1 MMEMLKRHAFLLS
14 LAGGVVVI
22 AAAAIV
28 LVYVLYTRPSEATR
42 RELSS
47 TDRRAKELLGGNVYN
62 PKVVEKMGQDV
73 TNRQKQY
80 EDLVNDIRGL
90 GARRA
95 SLVKDLFPQG
105 NDVARHTFKVA
116 YDEQLK
122 KFMTRLDAIK
132 PAVAAPDNKAEQASI
147 DEANRKHMM
156 YADPK
161 LSFFRPDW
169 VDKLEAPDLTL
180 VRSGQENLWLMEDIV
195 AIIAQMNGDAI
206 KQMNEESV
214 KANRGKVEPVIA
226 NAPIKE
232 LIEIRI
238 GGDFATL
245 TGSKMAMI
253 TGRYRPTPAA
263 AARARVGEKA
273 EGGRA
278 PTLSGRYSQARF
290 YQVLPFRLVVVADA
304 RWAGELVRRLR
315 DGETFITVEAWRL
328 KPITDRTFDLGA
340 KDLMAVSREDYGP
353 YAIVRLEVVAES
365 LAFQLEGGRATT
377 VAEKKAPTPAAKE
390 AAGKA
395 AE

>member
-1 MMEMLKRHAFLLS
+1 MMEMLKRHAFLLG

-22 AAAAIV
+22 SAAAVI
-28 LVYVLYTRPSEATR
+28 LVYFLYTRPSEATR
-42 RELSS
+42 RELGS
-47 TDRRAKELLGGNVYN
+47 TDRRAKELLSGNVYN
-62 PKVVEKMGQDV
+62 PKVVEKIGQDV
-73 TNRQKQY
+73 TSRQKQY
-80 EDLVNDIRGL
+80 EDLVNYIRGL
-90 GARRA
+90 GASRA
-95 SLVKDLFPQG
+95 PLVKDVFPQG
-105 NDVARHTFKVA
+105 NDVARHTFKAA

-132 PAVAAPDNKAEQASI
+132 PAVAAADNKAEQASI

-169 VDKLEAPDLTL
+169 VDKAEAPDLTL
-180 VRSGQENLWLMEDIV
+180 VRSGQENLWLTEDIV
-195 AIIAQMNGDAI
+195 AIIAQMNGDVT

-214 KANRGKVEPVIA
+214 KANKGKVEPVIV

-245 TGSKMAMI
+245 TGSKMAMM
-253 TGRYRPTPAA
+253 TGRYRPTPASA
-263 AARARVGEKA
+263 AKAVVGGKA
-273 EGGRA
+273 EGRA

-290 YQVLPFRLVVVADA
+290 YQVLPFRLVVVAEA

-315 DGETFITVEAWRL
+315 DRETFITVDAWRV
-328 KPITDRTFDLGA
+328 KPITETTFERG

-353 YAIVRLEVVAES
+353 YAVVRLEVVAES

-377 VAEKKAPTPAAKE
+377 VAEKKAPTPAAKG

>member
-14 LAGGVVVI
+14 LAGGVVGI

-42 RELSS
+42 RELAS
-47 TDRRAKELLGGNVYN
+47 TDRRAKDLLSGNVYN
-62 PKVVEKMGQDV
+62 PKVVEKIGQDV
-73 TNRQKQY
+73 TSRQKQH
-80 EDLVNDIRGL
+80 EDLVNYIRGL
-90 GARRA
+90 GASRA
-95 SLVKDLFPQG
+95 PLVKDVFPQG
-105 NDVARHTFKVA
+105 NDVARHTFKAA

-169 VDKLEAPDLTL
+169 VDKAEAPDLTL
-180 VRSGQENLWLMEDIV
+180 IRNGQENLWLTGDIV
-195 AIIAQMNGDAI
+195 EIVAQMNGDAI

-214 KANRGKVEPVIA
+214 KANRGKVEPVVA

-253 TGRYRPTPAA
+253 TGRYRPTPAS

-278 PTLSGRYSQARF
+278 PTLSGRYSQVRF

-315 DGETFITVEAWRL
+315 DRETFITVEAWRV
-328 KPITDRTFDLGA
+328 KPITETAFERG

>member
-1 MMEMLKRHAFLLS
+1 
-14 LAGGVVVI
+14 LA
-22 AAAAIV
+22 
-28 LVYVLYTRPSEATR
+28 
-42 RELSS
+42 S
-47 TDRRAKELLGGNVYN
+47 TDRRAKDLLSGNVYN
-62 PKVVEKMGQDV
+62 PKVVEKIGQDV
-73 TNRQKQY
+73 TSRQKQH
-80 EDLVNDIRGL
+80 EDLVNYIRGL
-90 GARRA
+90 GASRA
-95 SLVKDLFPQG
+95 PLVKDVFPQG
-105 NDVARHTFKVA
+105 NDVARHTFKAA

-169 VDKLEAPDLTL
+169 VDKAEAPDLTL
-180 VRSGQENLWLMEDIV
+180 IRNGQENLWLTEDIV
-195 AIIAQMNGDAI
+195 AIIAQMNGDVI

-238 GGDFATL
+238 GGDFAAL
-245 TGSKMAMI
+245 FGSKMAI
-253 TGRYRPTPAA
+253 ISGRYRPTPASA
-263 AARARVGEKA
+263 AKTGVGGKA
-273 EGGRA
+273 ESRA

-290 YQVLPFRLVVVADA
+290 YQVLPFRLIVVADA

-315 DGETFITVEAWRL
+315 DRETFITVDAWRV
-328 KPITDRTFDLGA
+328 KPITETTFERG

-377 VAEKKAPTPAAKE
+377 VAEKKAPTPAPKE